1 MWPRSVSLWV
11 PAMEEEPQILCQ
23 VKAGSSGQSCTDEPY
38 GSTARPEKDGPWGE
52 IPNVTKMSQM
62 IKMCQCLPVS
72 SSSAVVHIQWKA
84 QTPEEQA
91 VLAGDVFAA
100 GPSPHAEARQDVFLS
115 IGIHCYLPQDGH
127 KVLTW
132 LPCSVPWLFKTPF
145 CSLCLERQP
154 LELAQGREIGNT
166 THKNTNVSN
175 ARPKQRR
182 EARGSLTHFFPLPRG
197 KTI

>member
-11 PAMEEEPQILCQ
+11 PAMEEEPQVLCQ

-100 GPSPHAEARQDVFLS
+100 GPSPHAEARRVSLHSYTYFVIYHRMGTKFWPGSLA
-115 IGIHCYLPQDGH
+115 
-127 KVLTW
+127 
-132 LPCSVPWLFKTPF
+132 LFPDCLKHHF
-145 CSLCLERQP
+145 ALFLERQP

-182 EARGSLTHFFPLPRG
+182 EARGSLTHFSPLPRG